1 MKYKDLK
8 PDKKVGN
15 YAWNHQ
21 AFLGSGAFGKV
32 YLGKECGSG
41 TFVAVKTMNNDQI
54 SDPYMQEA
62 LQKEIKVMQT
72 LKGINVVRLLDVF
85 KSVSNT
91 YLIQEFC
98 NGGDF
103 RGYLTKKVKL
113 PEAEARKV
121 LNDYLTGFQ
130 EMVKNGLIHRD
141 LKPENILINDGI
153 YKIADFGFATH
164 VDNFKN
170 QMLKTCVGTPLYMS
184 PQILSHKPYTSKSD
198 VWSTGLIY
206 YEMLCGKTP
215 WPARDQLEL
224 IENIAKMPLK
234 YPFNIQV
241 SDVSKDFI
249 RGCLE
254 KEEKNRFSWEEV
266 LAHKIFTPAG
276 QEPIA
281 LKKKATVQLDKRS
294 IDVLT
299 ELQEIV
305 AKHGVDLDK
314 VFKNFDKSKDQSL
327 DIYEFTQ
334 LIQVINS
341 TLKSDEIQE
350 IFKRF
355 DSDNSNSITLKEF
368 KVLILEND
376 YKQASENEM
385 LANYR
390 GDKLF
395 IHLINVIADNH
406 IDITRVFNSLG
417 HGSVNVLSLDQ
428 FRVFVQ
434 KIDDQISENDA
445 RYLFKKFDKDRSGSL
460 SLQEFISTVEAES
473 KKNCA
478 SNTQTNN
485 NVPIPS
491 SPVKKA
497 SGANQRIIFEL
508 KNIIQTNGLDLGMIF
523 QSFDLSGDSS
533 LDLQEFKKLIEVIN
547 ARYTEAEVKEVF
559 SVFDVNGDGDISF
572 KEFEKILR

>member
-21 AFLGSGAFGKV
+21 AHLGSGAFGKV
-32 YLGKECGSG
+32 YLGRDLTSNQ
-41 TFVAVKTMNNDQI
+41 FVAIKTMNNDQI

-72 LKGINVVRLLDVF
+72 LKGNNVVRLLDVF
-85 KSVSNT
+85 KSASHT

-103 RGYLTKKVKL
+103 RSYLTKKSKL

-121 LNDYLTGFQ
+121 LNDFLTGFQ

-141 LKPENILINDGI
+141 LKPENMLMHDGSV
-153 YKIADFGFATH
+153 KIADFGFATH

-184 PQILSHKPYTSKSD
+184 PQILSHQPYTTKSD

-215 WPARDQLEL
+215 WPARDQLDL
-224 IENIAKMPLK
+224 INNIARMPLK
-234 YPFNIQV
+234 YPFNIQI
-241 SDVSKDFI
+241 SEISKDFI

-254 KEEKNRFSWEEV
+254 KDEKNRFSWDQV
-266 LAHKIFTPAG
+266 LSHKIFTPQG
-276 QEPIA
+276 QEA
-281 LKKKATVQLDKRS
+281 AQLKKKPTVQLDKRS
-294 IDVLT
+294 LDVLT

-305 AKHGVDLDK
+305 QKHNVDLDK
-314 VFKNFDKSKDQSL
+314 VFKNFDKSGDQSL
-327 DIYEFTQ
+327 DINEFTKM
-334 LIQVINS
+334 IQVINN
-341 TLKSDEIQE
+341 TLKADEVQE

-355 DSDNSNSITLKEF
+355 DSDNSGSISLKEF
-368 KVLILEND
+368 KVLILDND
-376 YKQASENEM
+376 YKQVSDNEL

-395 IHLINVIADNH
+395 IHLINVIYDNH
-406 IDITRVFNSLG
+406 IDIHRIFNSLG
-417 HGSVNVLSLDQ
+417 QGANKVLDVNQ
-428 FRVFVQ
+428 FKLFVQ
-434 KIDDQISENDA
+434 KIDDQINDNDA
-445 RYLFKKFDKDRSGSL
+445 KYIFRKFDKDRSGSI
-460 SLQEFISTVEAES
+460 SLEEFISTVEIES
-473 KKNCA
+473 KKLA
-478 SNTQTNN
+478 SQSNQ
-485 NVPIPS
+485 NVPQPQPLSPS
-491 SPVKKA
+491 KKA
-497 SGANQRIIFEL
+497 SPNAQKIIFEL
-508 KNIIQTNGLDLGMIF
+508 KNIINTNGLDLGMIF

-533 LDLQEFKKLIEVIN
+533 LDFGEFKKLIEVIN
-547 ARYTEAEVKEVF
+547 ARYSEQEVKDVF
-559 SVFDVNGDGDISF
+559 KVFDVNGDGDISF
-572 KEFEKILR
+572 KEFQAVLK